1 MKRLALLLLL
11 SGFLV
16 VSLALAQGSGTV
28 EGDVINGSQ
37 EGKRVPGI
45 TVTLHI
51 FDSRRI
57 EKASFTTVTD
67 QEGRFSFK
75 GLDTNKDLLYVT
87 AVNFDGIVY
96 RSPALSFTEGQQKL
110 NLPVLVYEATESDTD
125 VSIQKAHFIFNI
137 DLDTRTVSVM
147 EMYLVANNGL
157 KTLAAGEEG
166 SLRFPLPSEVRDFSS
181 EALRFEAGKAIYTLP
196 VYPGPMF
203 QPIILEYSLPVQG
216 DFFEV
221 RRPVLYPVESYNVLV
236 TDVGLSVEVV
246 GAHMAGRI
254 RREGKEFLNYSG
266 EKLPKNGEI
275 SVKFAGFTRAKA
287 RRVGD
292 FGGIAAIVTA
302 VALALLGLLLFYIRR
317 R

>member
-1 MKRLALLLLL
+1 MKRIAFFLFL

-28 EGDVINGSQ
+28 EGDVTNGSR
-37 EGKRVPGI
+37 EGKPVPGI
-45 TVTLHI
+45 TVTLHV
-51 FDSRRI
+51 FDSRGI
-57 EKASFTTVTD
+57 GKASFTTVTD

-75 GLDTNKDLLYVT
+75 GLDTNKGLFYVT
-87 AVNFDGIVY
+87 AVNFEGIVY

-110 NLPVLVYEATESDTD
+110 HLPVLVYEATERDTD
-125 VSIQKAHFIFNI
+125 VSIQKAHFIFNV
-137 DLDTRTVSVM
+137 DLDAGIVLVM

-166 SLRFPLPSEVRDFSS
+166 SLRFPLPSGVQDFSS
-181 EALRFEAGKAIYTLP
+181 DTLRFEAGKAIYTLP
-196 VYPGPMF
+196 VYPGPMP
-203 QPIILEYSLPVQG
+203 QPIVLEYSLPVQG

-221 RRPVLYPVESYNVLV
+221 RRPVLYPVESYNILV

-246 GAHMAGRI
+246 GARMAGRI

-275 SVKFAGFTRAKA
+275 SVKFAGFTKAK
-287 RRVGD
+287 RIGD
-292 FGGIAAIVTA
+292 FGGTAAIVFA
-302 VALALLGLLLFYIRR
+302 VALALLGLLLLYIRKR
-317 R
+317 